1 VDWVYRK
8 MGLLGFRFS
17 NEGVFRL
24 ESRRMR
30 MRTAE
35 EWSSVG
41 QFLVRWFRPFGG
53 ASLSR
58 GLAPRCAVREMRFSF
73 QALGMIRY
81 S

>member
-1 VDWVYRK
+1 
-8 MGLLGFRFS
+8 MGLLGLRFS

-24 ESRRMR
+24 ESRR

-41 QFLVRWFRPFGG
+41 QFLVRWFRPFGA
-53 ASLSR
+53 ASLSL
-58 GLAPRCAVREMRFSF
+58 GLAPRCAVREMRFWF
-73 QALGMIRY
+73 QGLGMTRY